1 MVVVALDGRCG
12 FLEADVVKSSKGRA
26 ADVFDCVVGD
36 EELLLRW
43 GGMERA
49 VQRRI
54 TAKYGQAQFGRH
66 LTFHLM
72 KI

>member
-43 GGMERA
+43 GGWR
-49 VQRRI
+49 
-54 TAKYGQAQFGRH
+54 GQFRGELLQNMGR
-66 LTFHLM
+66 LSLGGTLPSTS
-72 KI
+72 